1 MDRYHRMFDQVVE
14 QLGPERDKVDALRES
29 LARRCQNGQ
38 EEAIPMR
45 KRTRFLRGAAAAA
58 LCLALAGTAVAGT
71 AVAASPGLR
80 ELLAAALCGFAPYAQ
95 EQGGEPYVING
106 IEFRVKSV
114 LADGFTIRAY
124 VETRDVEGDVFHR
137 IDDLTIPTRISGG
150 MYVPAITEW
159 LDPGAAESWS
169 SGAECLGYDEET
181 GTALL
186 VISGWKLMP
195 EDFTGTA
202 VELLEMNSY
211 LTGDYEVVWRNEE
224 GVTIPVEVK
233 PVESIV
239 LDGDSPLA
247 AGLGAAEVRLS
258 PLGLTFIF
266 EDYHIWRPAVE
277 RDSGGVSVK
286 LKDGSIVEAPE
297 GNACG
302 VFLPPL
308 GEGDS
313 YRVRVW
319 NFLEPVEAEQVEGIY
334 VGGEYFPLQ

>member
-1 MDRYHRMFDQVVE
+1 MDEYEYRGMFDQAVE
-14 QLGPERDKVDALRES
+14 QLGPGQDKVETLRGS
-29 LARRCQNGQ
+29 LARRCLDGQ
-38 EEAIPMR
+38 GKEVMPTR
-45 KRTRFLRGAAAAA
+45 KRAGLLRGAVAAA
-58 LCLALAGTAVAGT
+58 LCLALAGTAVA
-71 AVAASPGLR
+71 ASPGLR
-80 ELLAAALCGFAPYAQ
+80 EVLAAALGGFAPYAQ
-95 EQGGEPYVING
+95 EQEGEPYVING

-124 VETRDVEGDVFHR
+124 VEAKDLEGGIFSR

-150 MYVPAITEW
+150 MCVPAITEW
-159 LDPGAAESWS
+159 FDPGAAESWS
-169 SGAECLGYDEET
+169 SSAECLGYDEGT

-186 VISGWKLMP
+186 VISCWKLMP
-195 EDFTGTA
+195 EDFTGAA
-202 VELLEMNSY
+202 VELREMNSY

-224 GVTIPVEVK
+224 DITIPVDVK

-239 LDGDSPLA
+239 LDADSPLA
-247 AGLGAAEVRLS
+247 SGLDAAEVRLS

-277 RDSGGVSVK
+277 RDSGSVSVK
-286 LKDGSIVEAPE
+286 LKDGSIVEAPQ

-308 GEGDS
+308 GDGDS

-334 VGGEYFPLQ
+334 VGGDYFPMQ